1 MFMFLGR
8 NLEKKTGGANDW
20 LKANGAEKTEGVVGT
35 RSWLKDTVT
44 LKSGKQSRSG
54 YSKTIEDDTPLSTV
68 FDAMQATQE
77 EEGGSENE
85 EASWEDIGGTY

>member
-35 RSWLKDTVT
+35 SILYNNKMKLTDLAPCNFPYRFCLLKPRCFH
-44 LKSGKQSRSG
+44 S
-54 YSKTIEDDTPLSTV
+54 
-68 FDAMQATQE
+68 
-77 EEGGSENE
+77 N
-85 EASWEDIGGTY
+85 